1 VVAPFEPDSVIVVVV
16 DEDAGGDVHG
26 VDQHQPLC
34 SLSLTTRSMSRVIV
48 TTPDRAGTLMVRGWA
63 RDLTGGTLVEAGSRR
78 AGAHTSRARPW
89 GVSYACLMAY
99 TQPVHCK
106 NVSWS
111 NEKNMGTL
119 LRRRHWCRWK
129 SMLHKPAFSHTLPT
143 D

>member
-1 VVAPFEPDSVIVVVV
+1 MVAPFEPDSVIVVVV

-48 TTPDRAGTLMVRGWA
+48 TTPGRAGTLMVRGWA
-63 RDLTGGTLVEAGSRR
+63 RDLTGGTLVEAGSRT

-99 TQPVHCK
+99 T
-106 NVSWS
+106 
-111 NEKNMGTL
+111 
-119 LRRRHWCRWK
+119 
-129 SMLHKPAFSHTLPT
+129 PT
-143 D
+143 RPLQKRKLVQ

>member
-26 VDQHQPLC
+26 VGQHRSLS

-48 TTPDRAGTLMVRGWA
+48 TTPGRAGTLMVRGWA
-63 RDLTGGTLVEAGSRR
+63 RYLTGGTLVEAGSC
-78 AGAHTSRARPW
+78 AAHTSRARPS
-89 GVSYACLMAY
+89 GISYACLMAY
-99 TQPVHCK
+99 TPTCPLQKRKLVQRD
-106 NVSWS
+106 
-111 NEKNMGTL
+111 MGTL

>member
-48 TTPDRAGTLMVRGWA
+48 MTPGRAGTLMVRGWA
-63 RDLTGGTLVEAGSRR
+63 RDLTGGTLVEAGSRT
-78 AGAHTSRARPW
+78 ADAHTSRARPW

-99 TQPVHCK
+99 T
-106 NVSWS
+106 
-111 NEKNMGTL
+111 
-119 LRRRHWCRWK
+119 
-129 SMLHKPAFSHTLPT
+129 PT
-143 D
+143 RALQKRKLVQ